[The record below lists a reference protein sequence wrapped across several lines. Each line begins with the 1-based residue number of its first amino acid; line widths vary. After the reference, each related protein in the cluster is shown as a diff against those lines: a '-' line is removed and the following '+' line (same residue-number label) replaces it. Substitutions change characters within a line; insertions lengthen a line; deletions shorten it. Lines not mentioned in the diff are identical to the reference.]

1 MQGPLTRRGMAESKG
16 RDVTH
21 ASLVQAGFGFRQK
34 AFFRGITELN
44 YFMDNTARGGYNKT
58 GQSIRRCD
66 RFLLVV
72 LEVVMREVYEL
83 KRRGNVLHL
92 FTQMRLNR
100 LTSDRAGLLFRVI
113 VLMAGGRSA
122 RNKFH
127 YNLVCR
133 QKHGSFVRRLN
144 PLRRKLRGSMG
155 IGPPTL
161 GNMDRGSRRELRQI
175 RGSDARRR

>member
-1 MQGPLTRRGMAESKG
+1 
-16 RDVTH
+16 
-21 ASLVQAGFGFRQK
+21 
-34 AFFRGITELN
+34 
-44 YFMDNTARGGYNKT
+44 
-58 GQSIRRCD
+58 
-66 RFLLVV
+66 
-72 LEVVMREVYEL
+72 MREVYKV

-100 LTSDRAGLLFRVI
+100 LTSDRAGLIFRVI

-144 PLRRKLRGSMG
+144 PLRLRDGRKLHGSMG

-161 GNMDRGSRRELRQI
+161 GNTDRGSRRELGQI
-175 RGSDARRR
+175 RRSNARRR